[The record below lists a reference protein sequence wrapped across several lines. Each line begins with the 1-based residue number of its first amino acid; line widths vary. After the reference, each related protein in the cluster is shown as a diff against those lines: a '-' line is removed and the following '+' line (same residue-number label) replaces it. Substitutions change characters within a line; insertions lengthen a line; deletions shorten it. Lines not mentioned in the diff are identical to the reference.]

1 MTGYGRGIAQSD
13 DITVVVEGRSLNHRF
28 FDINIKLPVS
38 SYTLEK
44 KIRDIIKSYFHRG
57 KMDVYVSIS
66 KFTSLTELPV
76 NYENASKYYQALC
89 KLSNH
94 LGIKEKINLSLL
106 IPFIREIIGVQEQDL
121 DVDIYWPIIKEALQ
135 EAIQSIREM
144 RISEGKSL
152 YEDIKPRVDYIN
164 TIIEQINK
172 KFPQLIQELREQLSA
187 KIAEHFPNVSID
199 SERLEQELV
208 ITAEKID
215 ITEEL
220 IRTGSHLHQLG
231 ELLLFDGPI
240 GRKLDFL
247 LQEIHREVNTLGYKS
262 NNIVI
267 SQQTV
272 EIKSELEKIREQIQN
287 IE

>member
-1 MTGYGRGIAQSD
+1 MTGYGRGIAQRD
-13 DITVVVEGRSLNHRF
+13 DINVVVEGRSLNHRF
-28 FDINIKLPVS
+28 FDINIKLPAP
-38 SYTLEK
+38 SYILEK
-44 KIRDIIKSYFHRG
+44 KIRDIMKSYFHRG
-57 KMDVYVSIS
+57 KMDVHVSIN
-66 KFTSLTELPV
+66 KFTSSTELPV

-89 KLSNH
+89 RLSNH

-106 IPFIREIIGVQEQDL
+106 MPFIREIIGVQEQDL
-121 DVDIYWPIIKEALQ
+121 DFDIYWPIIEEALQ
-135 EAIQSIREM
+135 KAIQSIKEM
-144 RISEGKSL
+144 RLGEGKSL
-152 YEDIKPRVDYIN
+152 YEDIKARVDYID
-164 TIIEQINK
+164 TIIEQIKK
-172 KFPQLIQELREQLSA
+172 KFPQLITELREQLST
-187 KIAEHFPNVSID
+187 KITEHFSDVSINP
-199 SERLEQELV
+199 ERLEQELV

-220 IRTGSHLHQLG
+220 IRIGSHLHQLE

-262 NNIVI
+262 SDIVI

-272 EIKSELEKIREQIQN
+272 ELKGELEKIREQIQN